1 MLCNP
6 KIDATAKRAKIL
18 IAGHTS
24 HHQTAAPL
32 EPGHLTAKCLKYW
45 ASLAKHGPKVEAGG
59 FIGKLGKI
67 PG

>member
-45 ASLAKHGPKVEAGG
+45 ASLAKTRAKG
-59 FIGKLGKI
+59 
-67 PG
+67 